1 METYRRPLIPNAF
14 SCIPCLKLY
23 KGNRFALICDS
34 NFLTDYDLIDVQEI
48 INTGKERIFLT
59 LSANGIEIISSCGN
73 HLSGFIEG
81 MDFSNVYYIRNDYD
95 KKGKAIDTTVLFMD
109 DKRFGIYSILHG
121 WLYKLSQVSSVVV
134 YEHLFVVD
142 SKYIITSKGNIING
156 TLNEISIGEGFRFGA
171 HGETDK
177 RQHCAKLLQ
186 VNGQERY
193 FVVDGIDFYE
203 GVKSTNNSKI
213 IIFKAQEDYEYRYYI
228 EKKKFYLE
236 YIGRDTY
243 VDYGSNYGTDWT
255 MEDSWDAM
263 TDGQYGDYPGSWDND
278 MFGL

>member
-14 SCIPCLKLY
+14 SCIPCMKLY
-23 KGNRFALICDS
+23 KENKFALICDS
-34 NFLTDYDLIDVQEI
+34 SFLSGYDLIDVQEI
-48 INTGKERIFLT
+48 ISTGKERIFLT
-59 LSANGIEIISSCGN
+59 LSANGIEIISSHGN
-73 HLSGFIEG
+73 HLTGVIEG

-142 SKYIITSKGNIING
+142 SKYIITSKGDIING
-156 TLNEISIGEGFRFGA
+156 TLNEISIGTGFRFP
-171 HGETDK
+171 
-177 RQHCAKLLQ
+177 RQGKIARYPNYAKLLQ
-186 VNGQERY
+186 VDGQERY
-193 FVVDGIDFYE
+193 FVVDEIDFYE
-203 GVKSTNNSKI
+203 GVKSTNDSKI

-236 YIGRDTY
+236 YIGYDDY
-243 VDYGSNYGTDWT
+243 VDYDSSYGADWT

-263 TDGQYGDYPGSWDND
+263 TDGQYGDYHGSWDND